1 MAPPKLP
8 KLKQKTSISDL
19 EHVYAELKLS
29 IMMGEFVPGQKL
41 KLAELAAAF
50 GTSNMPVREALNRL
64 VVARAIESEP
74 RRSMAI
80 PLADPKRLRNLLSLR
95 TDLEGKA
102 MRLAMR
108 ADREALANSL
118 EAINA
123 KMDAEGRKQSP
134 NTRTYLAFN
143 HSFHFEIY
151 RRCRNEDLLS
161 IIELLWM
168 RYGPMLS
175 LLKDIKVPYSS
186 HRHHEEIVDA
196 VRRNDPKKAVASLVA
211 DLEEAGKV
219 IAGYLKSDEAVVH
232 SPPVARQRET
242 SRA

>member
-1 MAPPKLP
+1 MHLMAPPQLP
-8 KLKQKTSISDL
+8 KLRQKKSISDL

-41 KLAELAAAF
+41 KLAELATAF

-64 VVARAIESEP
+64 VVARAIENAP
-74 RRSMAI
+74 RKSMAI
-80 PLADPKRLRNLLSLR
+80 PLANPQRLRDLLFLR
-95 TDLEGKA
+95 TDLESKA

-108 ADREALANSL
+108 NDREAFANNL
-118 EAINA
+118 EAINT

-151 RRCRNEDLLS
+151 RRCGNEDLIT

-175 LLKDIKVPYSS
+175 LLKDIQVPYSS
-186 HRHHEEIVDA
+186 HRHHIEIIEA
-196 VRRNDPKKAVASLVA
+196 VRSNEPDKAAASLMA
-211 DLEEAGKV
+211 DLEEAGQV
-219 IAGYLKSDEAVVH
+219 IASYLEPH
-232 SPPVARQRET
+232 E
-242 SRA
+242 